1 MKSISEQIEETLLKL
16 FGDTMLYGY
25 SQLDNSDKTVV
36 VMMKR
41 YYKDFVRYNEQ
52 EYHEMMIQI
61 REDLNN
67 QVKQFTDFLDA
78 NNIGYIIPDDT
89 QKDEISLLADISF
102 KHHALKSGLGFMGK
116 NDLFINYKYGP
127 RIRIKAI
134 IIDAVMLYHEGLPK
148 SECGDCNECVKA
160 CPYGC
165 LTNTEWNE
173 DIKRYDIIDYHRCN
187 QIRTRLLKDRKH
199 TCGYCLLA
207 CPVGNFNVHHDGR
220 R

>member
-25 SQLDNSDKTVV
+25 SQLDDKTVV
-36 VMMKR
+36 VMTKPYTR
-41 YYKDFVRYNEQ
+41 DFQSYDEQ
-52 EYHEMMIQI
+52 EYHEMMIQL
-61 REDLNN
+61 RDELNN
-67 QVKQFTDFLDA
+67 QVAEFTEFLDA
-78 NNIGYIIPDDT
+78 NDIGYVIPDDT
-89 QKDEISLLADISF
+89 QKDEISLRADISF

-134 IIDAVMLYHEGLPK
+134 IIDTVMPYHDGIPK
-148 SECGDCNECVKA
+148 GECGDCDECVKA

-165 LTNTEWNE
+165 LTNVEWNMNS
-173 DIKRYDIIDYHRCN
+173 KRQDIIDYHKCN
-187 QIRTRLLKDRKH
+187 SIRKSLLKDRKH

-207 CPVGNFNVHHDGR
+207 CPVGKG
-220 R
+220 